1 MVTASG
7 CGTTCLAGSRQR
19 VRLRLFGCGNAR
31 TKVHW
36 RRGKTNGE
44 EKTDERRLGM
54 FKGLLIGILLG
65 VLAVA
70 SGLYF
75 YFATGRAPVAVT
87 AADMPF
93 EHKMAHMALD
103 AYLQKLPHPEPG
115 VPADD
120 KNLLMG
126 AEVYK
131 KNCAICHGL
140 PGLDQTAIAR
150 GMYPKPPQLFH
161 GTGVTD
167 DEAWES
173 YWKVEN
179 GIRMTGMPG
188 FHGALSETQIWQ
200 VSVLVKNADKI
211 SPVVR
216 AALLETPAAPLP
228 SSSSAASPTQ
238 K

>member
-1 MVTASG
+1 
-7 CGTTCLAGSRQR
+7 
-19 VRLRLFGCGNAR
+19 
-31 TKVHW
+31 
-36 RRGKTNGE
+36 
-44 EKTDERRLGM
+44 M
-54 FKGLLIGILLG
+54 FKGLVIGIVLG
-65 VLAVA
+65 VLGVA
-70 SGLYF
+70 ASLYF
-75 YFATGRAPVAVT
+75 YFATGRAPVA
-87 AADMPF
+87 ANAPDMPF

-103 AYLQKLPHPEPG
+103 AYLQKLPHPEPA

-131 KNCAICHGL
+131 QNCAVCHGL
-140 PGLDQTAIAR
+140 PGLDKTTIAG

-211 SPVVR
+211 SPAVR
-216 AALLETPAAPLP
+216 AALLETAVAAP
-228 SSSSAASPTQ
+228 ASPSQ
-238 K
+238 APGPVASPAHK